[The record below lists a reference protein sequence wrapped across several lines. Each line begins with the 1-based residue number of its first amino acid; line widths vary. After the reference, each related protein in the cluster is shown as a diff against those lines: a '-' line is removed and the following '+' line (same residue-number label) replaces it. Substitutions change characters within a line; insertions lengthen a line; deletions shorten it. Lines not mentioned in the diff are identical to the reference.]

1 MKRTL
6 LVTAL
11 GLSCLTTVHAQ
22 GLISNGSFENCLAGY
37 EPQPMWGFVLSYPGL
52 PGGTTGLPGWN
63 INLGSWT
70 ELYWYMGN
78 GGAGGSAQ
86 EGTRFLN
93 LTSGGNPTESI
104 SQSFG
109 VTAGLPCLVSY
120 YERERDAGAT
130 LASAITLDAG
140 TATGTLSQVANAG
153 TDWALFTYSFTPD
166 TSTTATLRFAQ
177 AAGTANGVYLDNV
190 SVTMVPEPATAAVF
204 ALGGLVIALRRR
216 K

>member
-1 MKRTL
+1 MKRAL
-6 LVTAL
+6 LVTAF
-11 GLSCLTTVHAQ
+11 GLSCLTAVHAQ
-22 GLISNGSFENCLAGY
+22 GLISNGSFETCLAGY

-52 PGGTTGLPGWN
+52 PGGATGLPGWN
-63 INLGSWT
+63 INLGSWS

-86 EGTRFLN
+86 EGTRFVN

-104 SQSFG
+104 AQSFS
-109 VTAGLPCLVSY
+109 VTAGLAYQVSY

-130 LASAITLDAG
+130 LASTISLDAG
-140 TATGTLSQVANAG
+140 TATGTLSQMASAG
-153 TDWALFTYSFTPD
+153 ADWTLFTYSFTPD
-166 TSTTATLRFAQ
+166 STTTATLRFAQ

-190 SVTMVPEPATAAVF
+190 GVTMVPEPASAAVF
-204 ALGGLVIALRRR
+204 ALGGLLLALRRR

>member
-11 GLSCLTTVHAQ
+11 GLGCLTAVQAQ
-22 GLISNGSFENCLAGY
+22 NLLNNGSFETCLAGY

-63 INLGSWT
+63 INLGNWT

-78 GGAGGSAQ
+78 GGSGGSAQ

-109 VTAGLPCLVSY
+109 VTAGLSYQVSY

-140 TATGTLSQVANAG
+140 TATGTLSQIANAG
-153 TDWALFTYSFTPD
+153 ADWTIFSYSFLPD
-166 TSTTATLRFAQ
+166 TTTTATLRFAQ
-177 AAGTANGVYLDNV
+177 AAGTANGVYLDNI
-190 SVTMVPEPATAAVF
+190 SVTAVPEPTSAAVF
-204 ALGGLVIALRRR
+204 ALGGLLLALRRR